1 MVYDG
6 DEQCEMYIGAGAT
19 MCLGTNM
26 VHGVSFTA
34 LWCLHLILYISYAS
48 SFSTQSMLVL
58 FTIVSAFSFLKQLLS
73 HSDFSYGKF
82 GLLSLGKES
91 QLRQSCATE
100 PVVHAGCFSVSIIH
114 QTLNIDNRIFKVR
127 TDVDAC
133 DCAWECTDTKR
144 V

>member
-1 MVYDG
+1 MALPKDLPGVVYDG

-82 GLLSLGKES
+82 GTLSPGKS
-91 QLRQSCATE
+91 QQRQHRDTE
-100 PVVHAGCFSVSIIH
+100 PTVYAGCFKFFSIILG
-114 QTLNIDNRIFKVR
+114 TL
-127 TDVDAC
+127 
-133 DCAWECTDTKR
+133 AWTTGSF
-144 V
+144 